1 MAAVLEKND
10 LSSGKPIRLP
20 DGLTNQEVVNCYDH
34 FCPVS
39 YTIAYG
45 IGENRIQ
52 GEQKV
57 PHVMREKA
65 NKVIRDSHP
74 VHSVEMY
81 IWAGIEKGWLDKVTL
96 KKWLADQARR

>member
-1 MAAVLEKND
+1 MVAVLKKID
-10 LSSGKPIRLP
+10 LSRGKTISLP

-34 FCPVS
+34 LCPVS

-52 GEQKV
+52 GGQKL
-57 PHVMREKA
+57 PHVMREEA
-65 NKVIRDSHP
+65 NKVIGKSHP

-81 IWAGIEKGWLDKVTL
+81 IWGGIEKGWLDKMTMQ
-96 KKWLADQARR
+96 KWLADQR